1 MKERMATR
9 KGEPKHA
16 LVIMI
21 VPHGKPPKGKSLPA
35 VKRAPKKGRK

>member
-1 MKERMATR
+1 MKTR

-21 VPHGKPPKGKSLPA
+21 VPHGKPPKGKPA
-35 VKRAPKKGRK
+35 AKRAPKRGGK

>member
-1 MKERMATR
+1 MKTR

-35 VKRAPKKGRK
+35 AAKRAPKKRGK